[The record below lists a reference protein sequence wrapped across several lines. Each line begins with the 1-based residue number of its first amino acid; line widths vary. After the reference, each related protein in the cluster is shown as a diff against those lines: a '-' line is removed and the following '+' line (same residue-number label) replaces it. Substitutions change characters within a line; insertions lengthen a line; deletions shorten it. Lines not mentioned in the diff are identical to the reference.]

1 MYCKKSKCNEKK
13 FISASICEEN
23 SEGSIQQGHQRNII
37 VLSIT
42 EDDQA
47 HKDNISNQLQ
57 VDSLFHP
64 NR

>member
-1 MYCKKSKCNEKK
+1 MRRNL
-13 FISASICEEN
+13 FSASICEED
-23 SEGSIQQGHQRNII
+23 SEGSIQQGHQRNQI

-42 EDDQA
+42 EGDQA